1 MGELLTASGWK
12 AIASKFNVKDN
23 GRQRPLVACE
33 KKGANYG

>member
-12 AIASKFNVKDN
+12 AIASKFNVN
-23 GRQRPLVACE
+23 GRKRALVACE